1 MKKKKNKINGL
12 IIGILC
18 MLFGIWI
25 YWSNVQYGLSTHEKI
40 GNLKNQPILKM
51 TSGDTVTAHRTS
63 YFNGSTG
70 IRRIQYGN
78 RIIYCGD
85 KSKTL
90 KTTQTITSNGTNLMS
105 KYNTSR
111 VKKVLEIVHL
121 NSSNSDIKNLE
132 YYNIK
137 RILMMYGLNSQV
149 ADNYITT
156 MYNTSDLL
164 YATMQNLIWFGINNE
179 TESTSRDV
187 MGSNYVSNVL
197 DSLTSATLSYPN
209 GDNDITG
216 DTVDVSTNN
225 VSMDNN
231 GKIGPF
237 KVNSNW
243 KIYGIK
249 FDVKVNNANVNYY
262 IVDKDGYTVY
272 DENLHNNYY
281 YSTYNGDVYIQLVDT
296 QFLDNGNYT
305 VSVSGNG
312 IYHQTAATY
321 YTTNSQPVIDFNR
334 TLKDFKFSKTIKSEI
349 TGNYHLN
356 IVKKDSNDG
365 NDSSTNDET
374 KYGQALGNAWFSI
387 QQINLNGKTVNQH
400 AYTDNSN
407 GQKDDNGNIVAV
419 TESKKKSLLK
429 FEKYTSGVIPIE
441 NTNDDYYTI
450 KESKAPDGYE
460 LDKNWVIGMTVI
472 KGEYTENNV
481 KKYGI
486 KAIKLIGGGNW
497 AANNTRVE
505 RKFGDDSTWI
515 KIDENG
521 SVIEKNTRQ
530 ELVEEK
536 NYKLAIE
543 FKENTIN
550 ITWKNPKILNGSY
563 NMKIIKK
570 DEDNSNWDKKVVNST
585 NSIADAA
592 FTVKQVLPNSSWD
605 DYYRKN
611 SEKGALEMTNVFTP
625 VTSDLKNKYNES
637 IDVTP
642 VNSTNNWKDI
652 YTMPIKIT
660 KDNYSNV
667 DLYSIHED
675 TPPSGYSGNDN
686 MMYLA
691 VSKKISADGSKYI
704 IDKVTLLT
712 HDGSE
717 LEKSIDDFFIVESE
731 GGINYIIHK
740 NWKFAIAYNETT
752 IYITYANKKISGSY
766 NMKIIKKDE
775 TSSDW
780 QEKETTTNGSLSGAK
795 FSVRQLLLGKTWD
808 EIYNENQNS
817 GSNKIDMEKLW
828 KNNSSKETTQA
839 LPTSQTDWTDIY
851 KNPVQIT
858 KDNCSYVD
866 LYRIEETVAP
876 KGYSGNDNIM
886 YLAVTKKK
894 NSDGT
899 KYVIDTVDLLS
910 SYGDKLNKTIGD
922 TLIVDSNNGK
932 KYIIHKNWKFAIA
945 YDETAI
951 YITYT
956 NPPINGKY
964 NIKIV
969 KKDEN
974 SDWKDTVV
982 SVKDGI
988 ANAKFKAEQILSLD
1002 SNAVN
1007 QNKDTSKL
1015 FKDNEGKQNYNTKTI
1030 TTKAND
1036 WESVYDNVDIN
1047 KDNVDL
1053 IDMYAITE
1061 TDAPTG
1067 YNKNNNPM
1075 YLKVTKK
1082 LSKDYS
1088 GNDIYVIKDVKLI
1101 SATGQEVKESD
1112 NGIISTSKDSNKY
1125 WIDTNFKYKV
1135 VYNDTYIW
1143 VVYTDPPVDGS
1154 YKMKMVKKDISQ
1166 NTDEESSLSKAQ
1178 FTIKQYLNRENNEN
1192 KIYDSEDNYGYTSGN
1207 SSKKIVELEK
1217 SKKQDIYYGD
1227 SSTIAISDTGKIDAY
1242 LIEETNPPEGYEK
1255 SDLKVLIQVHKKEVE
1270 IQGKKQYVIENIDV
1284 ITRKGD
1290 SQNYISKMEGITKLM
1305 IRKDGNATN
1314 SAEDAII
1321 TISASEN
1328 LIDVAW
1334 KDYPTGEYKIKA
1346 KKVSSNGNLT
1356 GATFSLTEQNKQ
1368 ENLFDDGGA
1377 VNKYGNTSTYTR
1389 GISTDSLNK
1398 VDKYTLTETKAPDGY
1413 LKLKKSLTIE
1423 ISKKKTVPNN
1433 KTEYV
1438 IDKITLTSLDS
1449 NDKTGT
1455 IDVEKNKLLTLKG
1468 VLLEDNVTT
1477 VDITL
1482 EVTSTGSI
1490 TIKVENKSVSGD
1502 YNYFIHKNV
1511 DGGSPNG
1518 IEFKVTGTY
1527 NGTLTAKDNGD
1538 TETRSIAITK
1548 DNINTN
1554 DELTIEENT
1563 NDSDILGLKNKI
1575 KLTIKKDIDPNS
1587 NKYRIS
1593 HILVEELDTQNKAE
1607 KDISKTESTVITLDN
1622 VVIANSTY
1630 SEKSSI
1636 EIRVDLD
1643 NDGKQT
1649 IKITVNNK
1657 KVQPK
1662 NYTFRIKKVDLN
1674 NKPITGRKFN
1684 VYKINNDNTRTQ
1696 IADHIETVAEG
1707 NDAIAKINK
1716 EFLLDSSIADRYAIQ
1731 EVYDDNNND
1740 WIKIENYEWILSIN
1754 KTGSN
1759 LSTYKLATPTLKVS
1773 KIEGKEDDAT
1783 QLKIANT
1790 ATVIATD
1797 NTVTITIDNQKDEE
1811 FNFKVKKVKLDGSEL
1826 NGSKFTI
1833 VREATTYH
1841 KEEKITNVEP
1851 NTSQITTDKINQNEI
1866 FTFKI
1871 YEDESVS
1878 GYENLFIHDEN
1889 TQGYL
1894 EVKIRV
1900 GSNGS
1905 VSKYGSLR
1913 WVNAVPEKDEILAKY
1928 FAETGKSDVVE
1939 INNKDVIINLPNISS
1954 TTSIG
1959 LSLNKHSYGN
1969 KSDKLAGATFTVR
1982 KAESTGNVTEVSTL
1996 IKLLNNHGKDLNGF
2010 TSSDSEDSAIDNL
2023 DDAVVDTTYIYE
2035 ITETGEL
2042 KFHNKK
2048 IEKAIV
2054 RIYVKE
2060 DKTTEASIA
2069 AVKLRDSSGYSAY
2082 SENIDY
2088 ADRVSLDSLS
2098 GNNYKINWANDK
2110 AYVIQLLKKRLET
2123 DDIPDNWETLR
2134 GISAKFTI
2142 KQVSPTEVTLKDNE
2156 ELDDYAIV
2164 NSDAKLT
2171 EYKYT
2176 IEETEASDGFQNL
2189 FKDKIITLTVNLNSD
2204 GTINEGNTKIK
2215 ISNCSSSAH
2224 EKWLMKYIKLEVEDN
2239 NLKIYILNPKDKL
2252 GLKLLKTSGNS
2263 GDGIEGVTFSVS
2275 GTGNDSQYIG
2285 MGTYTT
2291 DKSGT
2296 FTIDNINILGHK
2308 NNFYFVE
2315 DSAPEGVTKLENSRI
2330 VLTVNAEGITAPS
2343 QITKDNLSIAIEM
2356 TGAGG
2361 TNKLEGLDVDFI
2373 CGNIVVTVPNPT
2385 REMSFN
2391 VVKNDNNGN
2400 RIRGCIT
2407 DNDGNVISG
2416 VKLRIDKQ
2424 EANSNSSMLYFGLI
2438 PEGAW
2443 NEGYTSIKANT
2454 EYIYTVR
2461 ELATKRGYIN
2471 VLSGYNIKLHLKTDA
2486 NAKIKEINPTHLD
2499 QSDGNSYYEIVKL
2512 GTSKYSLDEVLS
2524 MISFKLE
2531 DITEKVQSVSI
2542 AIVNPV
2548 GYRIQL
2554 NKTDLNGNPVKAV
2567 LEAKNISDESVRA
2580 VYARNESTAGS
2591 AMIYL
2596 KNGEEHNWQIKEL
2609 SVSSPYVN
2617 ILKDKVINVT
2627 TKWEDKALTVTKWDI
2642 DGDSNSEYKKY
2653 VDVVT
2658 EKIDEVWTINVTIKD
2673 PIKVKVR
2680 LRKVGANNEDLSGAT
2695 LTLKSSQTSKTTE
2708 IKDGNSVSDYLEEEI
2723 SLLSGNKS
2731 NDFGFEVTESNTTS
2745 GHINVLKNKILYLR
2759 FVINEKAQI
2768 SLGAS
2773 FVINQENGTQG
2784 KLSSE
2789 YYWYDVSKDSD
2800 GSMLIDI
2807 TIKNPMKYK
2816 FKVNKVDADGNPLE
2830 GAQIKINSSL
2840 SGNHYIDGKSS
2851 IEFIEE
2857 EGVSEGQLVSYYITE
2872 INTVGEGTSAETPY
2886 VNRLGNN
2893 RIFVL
2898 VKVDS
2903 DGNVEIQNAVGQITN
2918 PDNSVSNV
2926 PLSLFGVK
2934 QLTTTTDEEGIKTVG
2949 IQLENPTSMKFEL
2962 TKKQAGTNG
2971 KAIEGVE
2978 FRVEDSQGN
2987 REGTTN
2993 EKGIYSFKESNLKS
3007 GDYTFKIKETKTAN
3021 DKYVNILENSYIQV
3035 TVHLSADGN
3044 LTFKDE
3050 NKKFTMYNSD
3060 GTAVTDKEK
3069 LDLFTKYID
3078 VKIDKTSKLNVLKV
3092 EIKNPVKL
3100 ALEIEKDQTD
3110 GSGIDGAEFTIYDG
3124 ISNKEF
3130 TDVTKDNGFIRVE
3143 NDIVDPGIYKYEV
3156 REIKSA
3162 SKKYT
3167 NIMEKCKIV
3176 LWVKVNPNGDI
3187 ELVDKNGKSFKA
3199 GVKEYYI
3206 YDLQDNDISDTTQGK
3221 LIMEDIRVG
3230 SNSDQQE
3237 IYISVENPTNI
3248 KLDLIKKDTEQGDIT
3263 GSAFVVFRG
3272 DECVFGPETVS
3283 NDDIEL
3289 NELNLSE
3296 GDYDYYIIE
3305 AFSGN
3310 YYKYVNNIGGKF
3322 IKVSVRVK
3330 ANGTV
3335 QIIDG
3340 ESNIKPGYF
3349 EIYEGSV
3356 DDVSSAKL
3364 IDRSDD
3370 IYSYVKDVNVE
3381 KDADD
3386 VNIVKVT
3393 IENPTVYNFD
3403 ITKHDAA
3410 KNSIKGSKFTA
3421 YREDEDGNI
3430 TMVLNNEEPH
3440 SITESPMRAG
3450 KYIYYIAETKSP
3462 GTQYENILSGEYI
3475 KVYVKLDGDGKLHL
3489 TNSKFQ
3495 DTEGYFETY
3504 KGNINT
3510 RDGQKVE
3517 NSGFVKVDV
3526 PDPMGNIRY
3535 TLRITVEN
3543 PVQYNV
3549 DIIKKDSDGN
3559 SLDNANFTAKRQ
3571 KVTENKI
3578 EKVFNGTVGN
3588 GTEINE
3594 RSMTAG
3600 NYIYYF
3606 TENSTPGVQYNNVL
3620 EGMYIKIYFKL
3631 NGDGTITITDSNF
3644 EKRDSYFELR
3654 EGSIDDPKD
3663 SDTIYGTGGG
3673 KYYGL
3678 FSVNVVK
3685 SNSIYTIQ
3693 VTVVNPVDYK
3703 VLLNKKVYGT
3713 GDNDYLSGANFTI
3726 ISTRYGTEYTDN
3738 TDDNG
3743 NIGFTEEA
3751 VRAGI
3756 YKYIIRENSTPG
3768 DEFVNI
3774 LEGKEIHVYVKVNGD
3789 GTINIVTKDGQV
3801 NSNAYYVYDIQSQEE
3816 ISLTDEI
3823 QKCVS
3828 VGTSKNNGISQ
3839 LDIKV
3844 KNPQKYKF
3852 SLVKKDKD
3860 TNEAMNGVKFKLK
3873 VVDTSSSTRATLK
3886 DANTFKEINTDA
3898 LETKNVDGVDGV
3910 ISLDN
3915 LLIEKAGTYN
3925 FILHEESTDGIFDW
3939 LYKSH
3944 RVDIVIKVTFAI
3956 EDGKYIIKSAETT
3969 VGKTY
3974 VSGLSFE
3981 TGIETGIT
3989 NERIKGKYSLVLN
4002 KVDSYTGKN
4011 LDGAVFDITVEK
4023 DGKEHKLYK
4032 STNDVNSMEQILPAN
4047 NVVVKDGELEI
4058 KDIRIEESRRDRQEV
4073 YTIILTEKTAP
4084 KGYMLLDKPI
4094 KLKITTN
4101 TTGENDDEKY
4111 IVESV
4116 ELIEDGNRGLV
4127 TMNYDENKIEITAK
4141 NEYFDLSLRKSI
4153 TSVEY
4158 PDKEDSKITEDETK
4172 NRVPNVVTDDLLA
4185 DRSTTAIYNHDKN
4198 PVRVYKGQDV
4208 IYTLRVYNE
4217 GEIDGYAQEV
4227 TDHLP
4232 EWLEFVDDEFNRN
4245 NGWYLDENDLT
4256 NRTVRTTNLSKEYG
4270 ISNGVDNLIKARDKV
4285 TGVLDY
4291 KEIQIKCRVSD
4302 DAKVKTVLTNIAE
4315 ISLSKA
4321 ENRTSETVDRDSVTN
4336 NVKVP
4341 DTAEGMSKYKD
4352 DELSKSYV
4360 PGQEDDDDFEKVIV
4374 EEFDLALRKYITA
4387 VNGEEMLREN
4397 QNTEDKND
4405 NETADSDDENSNI
4418 DDVKYAREPIVN
4430 VSALKDGSSTT
4441 ATYVHTKEPVE
4452 VSVDDIVRYTISVY
4466 NEGTVSGYAS
4476 LIKDDIPEGLEF
4488 VKDSEVNKEFRWKLV
4503 DENDEETDDVTKAKY
4518 IVSDYLSKEN
4528 GDDNLLNAF
4537 NGTKLDTKY
4546 VQVEFRVICK
4556 QDYPKIIENQAQI
4569 SDDTDE
4575 SGKPVTDRDST
4586 PNEWKGEDDE
4596 DVEYIKVTYMD
4607 LALRKFIT
4615 GVNKEEVTS
4624 RIPQVD
4630 ATALINETG
4639 TTATYTHP
4647 KDPVLVHTNDIVT
4660 YTIRV
4665 YNEGSKDGYATGIKD
4680 DIPEGLEYLPDNEIN
4695 QEYEWKLVDENDN
4708 EVTDV
4713 SKAKYVV
4720 TNYLSKENETKD
4732 RQNLMKAFDKETM
4745 TTPEYKDVK
4754 IAFKVTEPTTSDRIL
4769 INYAQ
4774 ISEQTDKKGIHREDR
4789 DSTPN
4794 VWKGEDDEDI
4804 EKVRVLYFDLALRK
4818 WVTEAIV
4825 TENGQTKE
4833 IETGHHA
4840 EDDPEEVVK
4849 VDLRKSKLD
4858 SVVVKFKYHIRIT
4871 NEGEIEGY
4879 AKEIKDR
4886 IPEGLEFE
4894 LSDNPNWTMLDDG
4907 TIVTDELKDT
4917 LLQPGESAEVTIVL
4931 KWINSETNMGVKIN
4945 VAEICKDYNDYGTPD
4960 IDSTPDNNVPG
4971 EDDID
4976 DAPVMLT
4983 VKTGSEDL
4991 KYIALIT
4998 IVLALL
5004 SGCVIALRKNIKRQY
5019 DVGDIL
5025 RK

>member
-1 MKKKKNKINGL
+1 MKGKAVVQKKKFFIFGIVAILILGIMTSYIYINYNNSSNLRSKYNKATLNSSYDPSGMNISADDIVKKAVELGNNTSTSKRYPAGCIGFVNEVIKGVQPNSSLQNGCSGWGNNSKINGISATRAMYASARNIMNGSSWYNSL
-12 IIGILC
+12 GMDANSLQIGDIIIGDGHA
-18 MLFGIWI
+18 MI
-25 YWSNVQYGLSTHEKI
+25 YLGQASSYGELNTKLQEQYGVQFSGLNDWTANRGSYYRDYLNKPGHETAGCTYWTI
-40 GNLKNQPILKM
+40 DVNGNGGYARVESYNWTD
-51 TSGDTVTAHRTS
+51 TSGSAGSWNLNNMKVYRFKNPEGS
-63 YFNGSTG
+63 YHVNLGKKSSENLSDGAFIGGITFNV
-70 IRRIQYGN
+70 
-78 RIIYCGD
+78 
-85 KSKTL
+85 K
-90 KTTQTITSNGTNLMS
+90 QTIEGESTKELSPVTNAG
-105 KYNTSR
+105 R
-111 VKKVLEIVHL
+111 VKNITDEVTI
-121 NSSNSDIKNLE
+121 SSING
-132 YYNIK
+132 Y
-137 RILMMYGLNSQV
+137 
-149 ADNYITT
+149 DNYIFAESDSPGYIKREGAYGVNVYKKLSGNKYTIDYIKYYSGSNETYKSQNIKLGETYYILENRDAKKSSEATT
-156 MYNTSDLL
+156 EEKKNSIAEISLSENGGAFSY
-164 YATMQNLIWFGINNE
+164 IGINK
-179 TESTSRDV
+179 
-187 MGSNYVSNVL
+187 
-197 DSLTSATLSYPN
+197 P
-209 GDNDITG
+209 
-216 DTVDVSTNN
+216 
-225 VSMDNN
+225 
-231 GKIGPF
+231 
-237 KVNSNW
+237 
-243 KIYGIK
+243 
-249 FDVKVNNANVNYY
+249 
-262 IVDKDGYTVY
+262 
-272 DENLHNNYY
+272 
-281 YSTYNGDVYIQLVDT
+281 
-296 QFLDNGNYT
+296 
-305 VSVSGNG
+305 
-312 IYHQTAATY
+312 
-321 YTTNSQPVIDFNR
+321 
-334 TLKDFKFSKTIKSEI
+334 I

-356 IVKKDSNDG
+356 IVKKPSDDG
-365 NDSSTNDET
+365 NDFSTDDSV
-374 KYGQALGNAWFSI
+374 KYSEGLGNAWFSI
-387 QQINLNGKTVNQH
+387 KQESVNGKASNQY
-400 AYTDNSN
+400 AYTNSTN
-407 GQKDDNGNIVAV
+407 GQKDSNGNLVAV
-419 TESKKKSLLK
+419 TKDKEKSLLK
-429 FEKYTSGVIPIE
+429 FENYASGVVPIE
-441 NTNDDYYTI
+441 NMNDDYYTI
-450 KESKAPDGYE
+450 REVKSPDGYI
-460 LDKNWVIGMTVI
+460 LDKDWVIGLTVI
-472 KGEYTENNV
+472 KGEYTDNNV

-486 KAIKLIGGGNW
+486 KAIKLTGGGNW
-497 AANNTRVE
+497 AANGTTIQRDSSE
-505 RKFGDDSTWI
+505 KSTWV
-515 KIDENG
+515 KIADDGTVINKNG
-521 SVIEKNTRQ
+521 DFLIV
-530 ELVEEK
+530 EK

-543 FKENTIN
+543 FNENSIT
-550 ITWKNPKILNGSY
+550 ITWKNP
-563 NMKIIKK
+563 
-570 DEDNSNWDKKVVNST
+570 
-585 NSIADAA
+585 
-592 FTVKQVLPNSSWD
+592 P
-605 DYYRKN
+605 
-611 SEKGALEMTNVFTP
+611 
-625 VTSDLKNKYNES
+625 
-637 IDVTP
+637 
-642 VNSTNNWKDI
+642 
-652 YTMPIKIT
+652 
-660 KDNYSNV
+660 
-667 DLYSIHED
+667 
-675 TPPSGYSGNDN
+675 
-686 MMYLA
+686 
-691 VSKKISADGSKYI
+691 
-704 IDKVTLLT
+704 
-712 HDGSE
+712 
-717 LEKSIDDFFIVESE
+717 
-731 GGINYIIHK
+731 
-740 NWKFAIAYNETT
+740 
-752 IYITYANKKISGSY
+752 ISGSY

-808 EIYNENQNS
+808 EIYNENKNS

-828 KNNSSKETTQA
+828 ENNSSKETTQA

-876 KGYSGNDNIM
+876 KGYSGNNNIM

-910 SYGDKLNKTIGD
+910 IYGDKLNKTIGD

-1015 FKDNEGKQNYNTKTI
+1015 FKDNEGKQNYNAKTI
-1030 TTKAND
+1030 TTKVND

-1088 GNDIYVIKDVKLI
+1088 GNDTYVIKDVKLI

-1135 VYNDTYIW
+1135 VYNDTFIY

-1154 YKMKMVKKDISQ
+1154 YKMKMVKRDISQ
-1166 NTDEESSLSKAQ
+1166 TTDGESSLSKAQ

-1217 SKKQDIYYGD
+1217 SQKQDIYYGD

-1255 SDLKVLIQVHKKEVE
+1255 SDLKVLIQVHKKEAE

-1413 LKLKKSLTIE
+1413 LKLKNPLTIE
-1423 ISKKKTVPNN
+1423 ISKKKTVSNN

-1575 KLTIKKDIDPNS
+1575 KLTIKKDIDSNS

-1593 HILVEELDTQNKAE
+1593 HILVEELNTQNKAE

-1783 QLKIANT
+1783 QLKIANA
-1790 ATVIATD
+1790 ATVSATD

-1878 GYENLFIHDEN
+1878 GYENLFIHDGN

-1954 TTSIG
+1954 TTSTG

-1996 IKLLNNHGKDLNGF
+1996 IKLLNNYGKDLNGF

-2424 EANSNSSMLYFGLI
+2424 EANSNSSMLYSGLI

-2723 SLLSGNKS
+2723 SLLSGNKP

-2759 FVINEKAQI
+2759 FVINKESQI

-2773 FVINQENGTQG
+2773 FVINQENKEQG

-2830 GAQIKINSSL
+2830 GAQIKIKSGL
-2840 SGNHYIDGKSS
+2840 SGDHYIDGKSS

-2857 EGVSEGQLVSYYITE
+2857 EGVSEGQLVSYYVTE

-2903 DGNVEIQNAVGQITN
+2903 DGNVEIQNAVGQVTN

-3167 NIMEKCKIV
+3167 NIMENCKIV

-3199 GVKEYYI
+3199 GVKKYYI

-3296 GDYDYYIIE
+3296 GDYDYYITE

-3310 YYKYVNNIGGKF
+3310 YYKYENNIGGKF

-3356 DDVSSAKL
+3356 EDVSSAKL

-3504 KGNINT
+3504 KGNIDT

-3526 PDPMGNIRY
+3526 PDPMNNIRY

-3559 SLDNANFTAKRQ
+3559 SLDNANFTAKRK

-3578 EKVFNGTVGN
+3578 EKVFNGTVSN

-3594 RSMTAG
+3594 RPMTAG

-3606 TENSTPGVQYNNVL
+3606 TENSTPGAQYNNVL

-3631 NGDGTITITDSNF
+3631 DGDGTITITDSNF

-3663 SDTIYGTGGG
+3663 SDEICGTGGG

-3873 VVDTSSSTRATLK
+3873 VVDTSSSTRVTLK

-3944 RVDIVIKVTFAI
+3944 RSDIVIKVTFAI

-3989 NERIKGKYSLVLN
+3989 NERIKGKYSLILN

-4047 NVVVKDGELEI
+4047 NVVVKDGKLEI
-4058 KDIRIEESRRDRQEV
+4058 KDIRIEEVKRDRQEV

-4101 TTGENDDEKY
+4101 TTGEDDDEKY

-4116 ELIEDGNRGLV
+4116 ELIEDGNHGLV

-4158 PDKEDSKITEDETK
+4158 SDKEDSKITEDETK

-4630 ATALINETG
+4630 ATALISETG

-4754 IAFKVTEPTTSDRIL
+4754 IAFKVTEPTTSDRVL

-4818 WVTEAIV
+4818 WVTEAYV
-4825 TENGQTKE
+4825 TENGQTRV

-4871 NEGEIEGY
+4871 NEGEIAGY

-5019 DVGDIL
+5019 DIGDIL

>member
-1 MKKKKNKINGL
+1 MKGKAVVQKKKFFIFGIVAILILGIMTSYIYINYNNSSNLRSKYNKATLNSSYDPSGMNISADDIVKKAVELGNNTSTSKRYPAGCIGFVNEVIKGVQPNSSLQNGCSGWGNNSKINGISATRAMYASARNIMNGSSWYNSL
-12 IIGILC
+12 GMDANSLQIGDIIIGDGHA
-18 MLFGIWI
+18 MI
-25 YWSNVQYGLSTHEKI
+25 YLGQASSYGELNKNLQAQYGVQFSGLNDWTANSGSYYRDYLNKPGHTTVGCTYWTI
-40 GNLKNQPILKM
+40 DVNGNRGYARVENYSWTD
-51 TSGDTVTAHRTS
+51 TSGSAGSWNLNNMKVYRFKNPEGS
-63 YFNGSTG
+63 YHVNLGKKSSENLSDGAFIGGITFNV
-70 IRRIQYGN
+70 
-78 RIIYCGD
+78 
-85 KSKTL
+85 K
-90 KTTQTITSNGTNLMS
+90 QTIEGESTKELSPVTNAG
-105 KYNTSR
+105 R
-111 VKKVLEIVHL
+111 VKNITDEVTI
-121 NSSNSDIKNLE
+121 SSING
-132 YYNIK
+132 Y
-137 RILMMYGLNSQV
+137 
-149 ADNYITT
+149 DNYIFAESDSPGYIKREGAYGVNVYKKLSGNKYTIDYIKYYSGSNETYKSQNIKLGETYYILENRDAKKSSEATT
-156 MYNTSDLL
+156 EEKKNSIAEISLSENGGAFSY
-164 YATMQNLIWFGINNE
+164 IGINK
-179 TESTSRDV
+179 
-187 MGSNYVSNVL
+187 
-197 DSLTSATLSYPN
+197 P
-209 GDNDITG
+209 
-216 DTVDVSTNN
+216 
-225 VSMDNN
+225 
-231 GKIGPF
+231 
-237 KVNSNW
+237 
-243 KIYGIK
+243 
-249 FDVKVNNANVNYY
+249 
-262 IVDKDGYTVY
+262 
-272 DENLHNNYY
+272 
-281 YSTYNGDVYIQLVDT
+281 
-296 QFLDNGNYT
+296 
-305 VSVSGNG
+305 
-312 IYHQTAATY
+312 
-321 YTTNSQPVIDFNR
+321 
-334 TLKDFKFSKTIKSEI
+334 I

-356 IVKKDSNDG
+356 IVKKPSDDG
-365 NDSSTNDET
+365 NDFSTDDSV
-374 KYGQALGNAWFSI
+374 KYSEGLGNAWFSI
-387 QQINLNGKTVNQH
+387 KQESVNGKASNQY
-400 AYTDNSN
+400 AYTNSTN
-407 GQKDDNGNIVAV
+407 GQKDSNGNLVAV
-419 TESKKKSLLK
+419 TKDKEKSLLK
-429 FEKYTSGVIPIE
+429 FENYASGVVPIE
-441 NTNDDYYTI
+441 NMNDDYYTI
-450 KESKAPDGYE
+450 REVKSPDGYI
-460 LDKNWVIGMTVI
+460 LDKDWVIGLTVI
-472 KGEYTENNV
+472 KGEYTDNNV

-486 KAIKLIGGGNW
+486 KAIKLTGGGNW
-497 AANNTRVE
+497 AANGTTIQRDSSE
-505 RKFGDDSTWI
+505 KSTWV
-515 KIDENG
+515 KIADDGTVINKNG
-521 SVIEKNTRQ
+521 DFLIV
-530 ELVEEK
+530 EK

-543 FKENTIN
+543 FNENSIT
-550 ITWKNPKILNGSY
+550 ITWKNP
-563 NMKIIKK
+563 
-570 DEDNSNWDKKVVNST
+570 
-585 NSIADAA
+585 
-592 FTVKQVLPNSSWD
+592 P
-605 DYYRKN
+605 
-611 SEKGALEMTNVFTP
+611 
-625 VTSDLKNKYNES
+625 
-637 IDVTP
+637 
-642 VNSTNNWKDI
+642 
-652 YTMPIKIT
+652 
-660 KDNYSNV
+660 
-667 DLYSIHED
+667 
-675 TPPSGYSGNDN
+675 
-686 MMYLA
+686 
-691 VSKKISADGSKYI
+691 
-704 IDKVTLLT
+704 
-712 HDGSE
+712 
-717 LEKSIDDFFIVESE
+717 
-731 GGINYIIHK
+731 
-740 NWKFAIAYNETT
+740 
-752 IYITYANKKISGSY
+752 ISGSY

-808 EIYNENQNS
+808 EIYNENKNS

-828 KNNSSKETTQA
+828 ENNSSKETTQA

-876 KGYSGNDNIM
+876 KGYSGNNNIM

-910 SYGDKLNKTIGD
+910 IYGDKLNKTIGD

-1015 FKDNEGKQNYNTKTI
+1015 FKDNEGKQNYNAKTI
-1030 TTKAND
+1030 TTKVND

-1088 GNDIYVIKDVKLI
+1088 GNDTYVIKDVKLI

-1135 VYNDTYIW
+1135 VYNDTFIY

-1154 YKMKMVKKDISQ
+1154 YKMKMVKRDISQ
-1166 NTDEESSLSKAQ
+1166 TTDEESSLSKAQ

-1255 SDLKVLIQVHKKEVE
+1255 SDLKVLIQVHKKEAE

-1290 SQNYISKMEGITKLM
+1290 SKNYISKMEGITKLM

-1389 GISTDSLNK
+1389 GISRDSLNK

-1413 LKLKKSLTIE
+1413 LKLKNPLTIE
-1423 ISKKKTVPNN
+1423 ISKKKTVSNN

-1468 VLLEDNVTT
+1468 VLLDDNVTT

-1575 KLTIKKDIDPNS
+1575 KLTIKKDIDSNS

-1593 HILVEELDTQNKAE
+1593 HILVEELNTQNKAE

-1790 ATVIATD
+1790 ATVSATD
-1797 NTVTITIDNQKDEE
+1797 NTVTIIIDNQKDEE

-1913 WVNAVPEKDEILAKY
+1913 WVNAVPEKDKILAKY

-1954 TTSIG
+1954 TTSTG

-1982 KAESTGNVTEVSTL
+1982 KAASTGNVTEVSTL
-1996 IKLLNNHGKDLNGF
+1996 IKLLNNYGKDLNGF

-2035 ITETGEL
+2035 ITETGDL
-2042 KFHNKK
+2042 KFHDKK

-2069 AVKLRDSSGYSAY
+2069 AVKLKNSSGYSAY
-2082 SENIDY
+2082 SENADY

-2110 AYVIQLLKKRLET
+2110 AYVIQLLKKQLET
-2123 DDIPDNWETLR
+2123 DDIPDNWETLT
-2134 GISAKFTI
+2134 GISANFTI
-2142 KQVSPTEVTLKDNE
+2142 KQVSPTEVTLKNNE
-2156 ELDDYAIV
+2156 KLGDYTIV
-2164 NSDAKLT
+2164 NSEAKLT

-2215 ISNCSSSAH
+2215 ISNCSSSGH

-2275 GTGNDSQYIG
+2275 GTGSNGQYVG

-2296 FTIDNINILGHK
+2296 FTIDNIDILDRK
-2308 NNFYFVE
+2308 SYFNFVE
-2315 DSAPEGVTKLENSRI
+2315 ESVPEGVTKLENSTI
-2330 VLTVNAEGITAPS
+2330 MLTVNAEGITSPS
-2343 QITKDNLSIAIEM
+2343 QITKDNLSIAIQM

-2373 CGNIVVTVPNPT
+2373 GGNIVVTVPNPT
-2385 REMSFN
+2385 REMFFN

-2407 DNDGNVISG
+2407 DDDGNVISG

-2424 EANSNSSMLYFGLI
+2424 EANSNSSTLYSGLI
-2438 PEGAW
+2438 SEGVW
-2443 NEGYTSIKANT
+2443 NEDYTSIKANT

-2471 VLSGYNIKLHLKTDA
+2471 VLSGYIIKLHLKTDA

-2580 VYARNESTAGS
+2580 VYTRNESTAGS

-2627 TKWEDKALTVTKWDI
+2627 TKWEDEALTVTKWDI

-2695 LTLKSSQTSKTTE
+2695 LTLKSSQTSQTTE

-2723 SLLSGNKS
+2723 SLLSGNKP

-2759 FVINEKAQI
+2759 FVINEKSQI

-2840 SGNHYIDGKSS
+2840 SGDHYIDGKSS

-2857 EGVSEGQLVSYYITE
+2857 EGVSEGQLVPYYITE

-2898 VKVDS
+2898 VRVDS
-2903 DGNVEIQNAVGQITN
+2903 DGNVEIENAVGQITN

-2926 PLSLFGVK
+2926 PLSLFGVI

-3060 GTAVTDKEK
+3060 GTTVTDKEK

-3100 ALEIEKDQTD
+3100 ALEIEKNQTD

-3124 ISNKEF
+3124 ISNKKF

-3199 GVKEYYI
+3199 GVEKYYI

-3221 LIMEDIRVG
+3221 LIMEDIEIS
-3230 SNSDQQE
+3230 SNSNQQE

-3263 GSAFVVFRG
+3263 GSVFVVFRG
-3272 DECVFGPETVS
+3272 DECVFGPGTVS

-3296 GDYDYYIIE
+3296 GDYDYYITE

-3310 YYKYVNNIGGKF
+3310 YYKYVNNIGDKF

-3403 ITKHDAA
+3403 ITKYDAA
-3410 KNSIKGSKFTA
+3410 KNSINGSKFTA

-3440 SITESPMRAG
+3440 SITESPMKAG

-3504 KGNINT
+3504 KGDINT

-3578 EKVFNGTVGN
+3578 EKVFNGTVSN
-3588 GTEINE
+3588 GIEINE
-3594 RSMTAG
+3594 KSMTAG

-3606 TENSTPGVQYNNVL
+3606 TENSTPGAQYNNVL

-3631 NGDGTITITDSNF
+3631 DGDGTITITDSNF

-3663 SDTIYGTGGG
+3663 SDEICGTGGG

-3751 VRAGI
+3751 VKAGI

-3789 GTINIVTKDGQV
+3789 GTINIITKDGQV

-3944 RVDIVIKVTFAI
+3944 RSDIVIKVTFAI

-3989 NERIKGKYSLVLN
+3989 NERIKGKYSLILN

-4047 NVVVKDGELEI
+4047 NVVVKDGKLEI
-4058 KDIRIEESRRDRQEV
+4058 KDIRIEEVKRNRQEV

-4116 ELIEDGNRGLV
+4116 ELIEDGNHGLV

-4232 EWLEFVDDEFNRN
+4232 EGLEFVDDEFNRN
-4245 NGWYLDENDLT
+4245 NGWYLDEKDLT
-4256 NRTVRTTNLSKEYG
+4256 NRTVKTTNLSKEYG
-4270 ISNGVDNLIKARDKV
+4270 VNNGIDNLIKAKDKV

-4291 KEIQIKCRVSD
+4291 KEIQIKCRVSNE
-4302 DAKVKTVLTNIAE
+4302 AKAKTILTNIAE

-4321 ENRTSETVDRDSVTN
+4321 ENRTSETVDRDSVAN

-4441 ATYVHTKEPVE
+4441 ATYTHPKDPVE

-4575 SGKPVTDRDST
+4575 TGKPVTDRDST

-4596 DVEYIKVTYMD
+4596 DVEYVKVTYMD

-4818 WVTEAIV
+4818 WVTEAYV
-4825 TENGQTKE
+4825 TENGQTRV

-4871 NEGEIEGY
+4871 NEGEIAGY

>member
-1 MKKKKNKINGL
+1 MKGKAVVQKKKFFIFGIVAILILGIMTSYIYINYNNSSNLRSKYNKATLNSSYDPSGMNISADDIVKKAVELGNNTSTSKRYPAGCIGFVNEVIKGVQPNSSLQNGCSGWGNNSKINGISATRAMYASARNIMNGSSWYNSL
-12 IIGILC
+12 GMDANSLQIGDIIIGDGHA
-18 MLFGIWI
+18 MI
-25 YWSNVQYGLSTHEKI
+25 YLGQASSYGELNKNLQAQYGVQFSGLNDWTANSGSYYRDYLNKPGHTTVGCTYWTI
-40 GNLKNQPILKM
+40 DVNGNRGYARVENYSWTD
-51 TSGDTVTAHRTS
+51 TSGSAGSWNLNNMKVYRFKNPEGS
-63 YFNGSTG
+63 YHVNLGKKSSENLSDGAFIGGITFNV
-70 IRRIQYGN
+70 
-78 RIIYCGD
+78 
-85 KSKTL
+85 K
-90 KTTQTITSNGTNLMS
+90 QTIEGESTKELSPVTNAG
-105 KYNTSR
+105 R
-111 VKKVLEIVHL
+111 VKNITDEVTI
-121 NSSNSDIKNLE
+121 SSING
-132 YYNIK
+132 Y
-137 RILMMYGLNSQV
+137 
-149 ADNYITT
+149 DNYIFAESDSPGYIKREGAYGVNVYKKLSGNKYTIDYIKYYSGSNETYKSQNIKLGETYYILENRDAKKSSEATT
-156 MYNTSDLL
+156 EEKKNSIAEISLSENGGAFSY
-164 YATMQNLIWFGINNE
+164 IGINK
-179 TESTSRDV
+179 
-187 MGSNYVSNVL
+187 
-197 DSLTSATLSYPN
+197 P
-209 GDNDITG
+209 
-216 DTVDVSTNN
+216 
-225 VSMDNN
+225 
-231 GKIGPF
+231 
-237 KVNSNW
+237 
-243 KIYGIK
+243 
-249 FDVKVNNANVNYY
+249 
-262 IVDKDGYTVY
+262 
-272 DENLHNNYY
+272 
-281 YSTYNGDVYIQLVDT
+281 
-296 QFLDNGNYT
+296 
-305 VSVSGNG
+305 
-312 IYHQTAATY
+312 
-321 YTTNSQPVIDFNR
+321 
-334 TLKDFKFSKTIKSEI
+334 I

-356 IVKKDSNDG
+356 IVKKPSDDG
-365 NDSSTNDET
+365 NDFSTDDSV
-374 KYGQALGNAWFSI
+374 KYSEGLGNAWFSI
-387 QQINLNGKTVNQH
+387 KQESVNGKASNQY
-400 AYTDNSN
+400 AYTNSTN
-407 GQKDDNGNIVAV
+407 GQKDSNGNLVAV
-419 TESKKKSLLK
+419 TKDKEKSLLK
-429 FEKYTSGVIPIE
+429 FENYASGVVPIE
-441 NTNDDYYTI
+441 NMNDDYYTI
-450 KESKAPDGYE
+450 REVKSPDGYI
-460 LDKNWVIGMTVI
+460 LDKDWVIGLTVI
-472 KGEYTENNV
+472 KGEYTDNNV

-486 KAIKLIGGGNW
+486 KAIKLTGGGNW
-497 AANNTRVE
+497 AANGTTIQRDSSE
-505 RKFGDDSTWI
+505 KSTWV
-515 KIDENG
+515 KIADDGTVINKNG
-521 SVIEKNTRQ
+521 DFLIV
-530 ELVEEK
+530 EK

-543 FKENTIN
+543 FNENSIT
-550 ITWKNPKILNGSY
+550 ITWKNP
-563 NMKIIKK
+563 
-570 DEDNSNWDKKVVNST
+570 
-585 NSIADAA
+585 
-592 FTVKQVLPNSSWD
+592 P
-605 DYYRKN
+605 
-611 SEKGALEMTNVFTP
+611 
-625 VTSDLKNKYNES
+625 
-637 IDVTP
+637 
-642 VNSTNNWKDI
+642 
-652 YTMPIKIT
+652 
-660 KDNYSNV
+660 
-667 DLYSIHED
+667 
-675 TPPSGYSGNDN
+675 
-686 MMYLA
+686 
-691 VSKKISADGSKYI
+691 
-704 IDKVTLLT
+704 
-712 HDGSE
+712 
-717 LEKSIDDFFIVESE
+717 
-731 GGINYIIHK
+731 
-740 NWKFAIAYNETT
+740 
-752 IYITYANKKISGSY
+752 ISGSY

-808 EIYNENQNS
+808 EIYNENKNS

-828 KNNSSKETTQA
+828 ENNSSKETTQA

-876 KGYSGNDNIM
+876 KGYSGNNNIM

-910 SYGDKLNKTIGD
+910 IYGDKLNKTIGD

-1015 FKDNEGKQNYNTKTI
+1015 FKDNEGKQNYNAKTI
-1030 TTKAND
+1030 TTKVND

-1088 GNDIYVIKDVKLI
+1088 GNDTYVIKDVKLI

-1135 VYNDTYIW
+1135 VYNDTFIY

-1154 YKMKMVKKDISQ
+1154 YKMKMVKRDISQ
-1166 NTDEESSLSKAQ
+1166 TTDEESSLSKAQ

-1255 SDLKVLIQVHKKEVE
+1255 SDLKVLIQVHKKEAE

-1290 SQNYISKMEGITKLM
+1290 SKNYISKMEGITKLM

-1413 LKLKKSLTIE
+1413 LKLKNPLTIE
-1423 ISKKKTVPNN
+1423 ISKKKTVSNN

-1527 NGTLTAKDNGD
+1527 NGTLTAEDNGD

-1548 DNINTN
+1548 DNIGKN

-1575 KLTIKKDIDPNS
+1575 KLTIKKDIDSNS

-1790 ATVIATD
+1790 ATVSATD

-1841 KEEKITNVEP
+1841 KKEKITNVEP
-1851 NTSQITTDKINQNEI
+1851 NTSQITTDKINQNER

-1905 VSKYGSLR
+1905 VSKDGDLR

-1954 TTSIG
+1954 TTSTG

-1996 IKLLNNHGKDLNGF
+1996 IKLLNNHGQDLNGF

-2069 AVKLRDSSGYSAY
+2069 AVKLRDSSGYSVY

-2110 AYVIQLLKKRLET
+2110 AYVIQLLKKQLET
-2123 DDIPDNWETLR
+2123 DDIPDNWEALT
-2134 GISAKFTI
+2134 GISANFTI
-2142 KQVSPTEVTLKDNE
+2142 KQVSPTEVTLKNNE
-2156 ELDDYAIV
+2156 ELRDYAIV

-2215 ISNCSSSAH
+2215 ISNCSSSGH

-2275 GTGNDSQYIG
+2275 GTGSNGQYVG

-2296 FTIDNINILGHK
+2296 FTIDNIDILDRK
-2308 NNFYFVE
+2308 SYFNFVE
-2315 DSAPEGVTKLENSRI
+2315 ESVPEGVTKLENSTI
-2330 VLTVNAEGITAPS
+2330 MLTVNAEGITSPS
-2343 QITKDNLSIAIEM
+2343 QITKDNLSIAIQM

-2373 CGNIVVTVPNPT
+2373 GGNIVVTVPNPT
-2385 REMSFN
+2385 REMFFN

-2407 DNDGNVISG
+2407 DDDGNVISG

-2424 EANSNSSMLYFGLI
+2424 EANSNSSTLYSGLI
-2438 PEGAW
+2438 SEGVW
-2443 NEGYTSIKANT
+2443 NEDYTSIKANT

-2471 VLSGYNIKLHLKTDA
+2471 VLSGYIIKLHLKTDA

-2580 VYARNESTAGS
+2580 VYTRNESTAGS

-2627 TKWEDKALTVTKWDI
+2627 TKWEDEALTVTKWDI

-2695 LTLKSSQTSKTTE
+2695 LTLKSSQTSQTTE

-2723 SLLSGNKS
+2723 SLLSGNKP

-2759 FVINEKAQI
+2759 FVINEKSQI

-2840 SGNHYIDGKSS
+2840 SGDHYIDGKSS

-2857 EGVSEGQLVSYYITE
+2857 EGVSEGQLVPYYITE

-2898 VKVDS
+2898 VRVDS
-2903 DGNVEIQNAVGQITN
+2903 DGNVEIENAVGQITN

-2926 PLSLFGVK
+2926 PLSLFGVI

-3060 GTAVTDKEK
+3060 GTTVTDKEK

-3100 ALEIEKDQTD
+3100 ALEIEKNQTD

-3124 ISNKEF
+3124 ISNKKF

-3199 GVKEYYI
+3199 GVEKYYI

-3221 LIMEDIRVG
+3221 LIMEDIEIS
-3230 SNSDQQE
+3230 SNSNQQE

-3263 GSAFVVFRG
+3263 GSVFVVFRG
-3272 DECVFGPETVS
+3272 DECVFGPGTVS

-3296 GDYDYYIIE
+3296 GDYDYYITE

-3310 YYKYVNNIGGKF
+3310 YYKYVNNIGDKF

-3403 ITKHDAA
+3403 ITKYDAA
-3410 KNSIKGSKFTA
+3410 KNSINGSKFTA

-3440 SITESPMRAG
+3440 SITESPMKAG

-3504 KGNINT
+3504 KGDINT

-3578 EKVFNGTVGN
+3578 EKVFNGTVSN
-3588 GTEINE
+3588 GIEINE
-3594 RSMTAG
+3594 KSMTAG

-3606 TENSTPGVQYNNVL
+3606 TENSTPGAQYNNVL

-3631 NGDGTITITDSNF
+3631 DGDGTITITDSNF

-3663 SDTIYGTGGG
+3663 SDEICGTGGG

-3751 VRAGI
+3751 VKAGI

-3789 GTINIVTKDGQV
+3789 GTINIITKDGQV

-3944 RVDIVIKVTFAI
+3944 RSDIVIKVTFAI

-3989 NERIKGKYSLVLN
+3989 NERIKGKYSLILN

-4047 NVVVKDGELEI
+4047 NVVVKDGKLEI
-4058 KDIRIEESRRDRQEV
+4058 KDIRIEEVKRNRQEV

-4116 ELIEDGNRGLV
+4116 ELIEDGNHGLV

-4232 EWLEFVDDEFNRN
+4232 EGLEFVDDEFNRN
-4245 NGWYLDENDLT
+4245 NGWYLDEKDLT
-4256 NRTVRTTNLSKEYG
+4256 NRTVKTTNLSKEYG
-4270 ISNGVDNLIKARDKV
+4270 VNNGIDNLIKAKDKV
-4285 TGVLDY
+4285 TGVLNY

-4341 DTAEGMSKYKD
+4341 NTAEGMSKYKD

-4441 ATYVHTKEPVE
+4441 ATYTHPKDPVE

-4575 SGKPVTDRDST
+4575 TGKPVTDRDST

-4794 VWKGEDDEDI
+4794 EWKGEDDEDI

-4818 WVTEAIV
+4818 WVTEAYV
-4825 TENGQTKE
+4825 TENGQTRV

-4871 NEGEIEGY
+4871 NEGEIAGY

>member
-1 MKKKKNKINGL
+1 MKGKAVVQKKKFFIFGIVAILILGIMTSYIYINYNNSSNLRSKYNKATLNSSYDPSGMNISADDIVKKAVELGNNTSTSKRYPAGCIGFVNEVIKGVQPNSSLQNGCSGWGNNSKINGISATRAMYASARNIMNGSSWYNSL
-12 IIGILC
+12 GMDANSLQIGDIIIGDGHA
-18 MLFGIWI
+18 MI
-25 YWSNVQYGLSTHEKI
+25 YLGQASSYGELNTKLQEQYGVQFSGLNDWTANRGSYYRDYLNKPGHETAGCTYWTI
-40 GNLKNQPILKM
+40 DVNGNGGYARVESYNWTD
-51 TSGDTVTAHRTS
+51 TSGSAGSWNLNNMKVYRFKNPEGS
-63 YFNGSTG
+63 YHVNLGKKSSENLSDGAFIGGITFNV
-70 IRRIQYGN
+70 
-78 RIIYCGD
+78 
-85 KSKTL
+85 K
-90 KTTQTITSNGTNLMS
+90 QTIEGESTKELSPVTNAG
-105 KYNTSR
+105 R
-111 VKKVLEIVHL
+111 VKNITDEVTI
-121 NSSNSDIKNLE
+121 SSING
-132 YYNIK
+132 Y
-137 RILMMYGLNSQV
+137 
-149 ADNYITT
+149 DNYIFAESDSPGYIKREGAYGVNVYKKLSGNKYTIDYIKYYPGSNETYKSQNIKLGETYYILENRDAKKSSEATT
-156 MYNTSDLL
+156 EEKKNSIAEISLSENGGAFSY
-164 YATMQNLIWFGINNE
+164 IGINK
-179 TESTSRDV
+179 
-187 MGSNYVSNVL
+187 
-197 DSLTSATLSYPN
+197 P
-209 GDNDITG
+209 
-216 DTVDVSTNN
+216 
-225 VSMDNN
+225 
-231 GKIGPF
+231 
-237 KVNSNW
+237 
-243 KIYGIK
+243 
-249 FDVKVNNANVNYY
+249 
-262 IVDKDGYTVY
+262 
-272 DENLHNNYY
+272 
-281 YSTYNGDVYIQLVDT
+281 
-296 QFLDNGNYT
+296 
-305 VSVSGNG
+305 
-312 IYHQTAATY
+312 
-321 YTTNSQPVIDFNR
+321 
-334 TLKDFKFSKTIKSEI
+334 I

-356 IVKKDSNDG
+356 IVKKPSDDG
-365 NDSSTNDET
+365 NDFSTDDSV
-374 KYGQALGNAWFSI
+374 KYSEGLGNAWFSI
-387 QQINLNGKTVNQH
+387 KQESVNGKASNQY
-400 AYTDNSN
+400 AYTNSTN
-407 GQKDDNGNIVAV
+407 GQKDSNGNLVAV
-419 TESKKKSLLK
+419 TKDKEKSLLK
-429 FEKYTSGVIPIE
+429 FENYASGVVPIE
-441 NTNDDYYTI
+441 NMNDDYYTI
-450 KESKAPDGYE
+450 REVKSPDGYI
-460 LDKNWVIGMTVI
+460 LDKDWVIGLTVI
-472 KGEYTENNV
+472 KGEYTDNNV

-486 KAIKLIGGGNW
+486 KAIKLTGGGNW
-497 AANNTRVE
+497 AANGTTIQRDSSE
-505 RKFGDDSTWI
+505 KSTWV
-515 KIDENG
+515 KIADDGTVINKNG
-521 SVIEKNTRQ
+521 DFLIV
-530 ELVEEK
+530 EK

-543 FKENTIN
+543 FNENSIT
-550 ITWKNPKILNGSY
+550 ITWKNP
-563 NMKIIKK
+563 
-570 DEDNSNWDKKVVNST
+570 
-585 NSIADAA
+585 
-592 FTVKQVLPNSSWD
+592 P
-605 DYYRKN
+605 
-611 SEKGALEMTNVFTP
+611 
-625 VTSDLKNKYNES
+625 
-637 IDVTP
+637 
-642 VNSTNNWKDI
+642 
-652 YTMPIKIT
+652 
-660 KDNYSNV
+660 
-667 DLYSIHED
+667 
-675 TPPSGYSGNDN
+675 
-686 MMYLA
+686 
-691 VSKKISADGSKYI
+691 
-704 IDKVTLLT
+704 
-712 HDGSE
+712 
-717 LEKSIDDFFIVESE
+717 
-731 GGINYIIHK
+731 
-740 NWKFAIAYNETT
+740 
-752 IYITYANKKISGSY
+752 ISGSY

-808 EIYNENQNS
+808 EIYNENKNS

-828 KNNSSKETTQA
+828 ENNSSKETTQA

-876 KGYSGNDNIM
+876 KGYSGNNNIM

-910 SYGDKLNKTIGD
+910 IYGDKLNKTIGD

-1015 FKDNEGKQNYNTKTI
+1015 FKDNEGKQNYNAKTI
-1030 TTKAND
+1030 TTKVND

-1088 GNDIYVIKDVKLI
+1088 GNDTYVIKDVKLI

-1135 VYNDTYIW
+1135 VYNDTFIY

-1154 YKMKMVKKDISQ
+1154 YKMKMVKRDISQ
-1166 NTDEESSLSKAQ
+1166 TTDGESSLSKAQ

-1217 SKKQDIYYGD
+1217 SQKQDIYYGD

-1255 SDLKVLIQVHKKEVE
+1255 SDLKVLIQVHKKEAE

-1413 LKLKKSLTIE
+1413 LKLKNPLTIE
-1423 ISKKKTVPNN
+1423 ISKKKTVSNN

-1575 KLTIKKDIDPNS
+1575 KLTIKKDIDSNS

-1593 HILVEELDTQNKAE
+1593 HILVEELNTQNKAE

-1783 QLKIANT
+1783 QLKIANA
-1790 ATVIATD
+1790 ATVSATD

-1878 GYENLFIHDEN
+1878 GYENLFIHDGN

-1954 TTSIG
+1954 TTSTG

-1996 IKLLNNHGKDLNGF
+1996 IKLLNNYGKDLNGF

-2424 EANSNSSMLYFGLI
+2424 EANSNSSMLYSGLI

-2723 SLLSGNKS
+2723 SLLSGNKP

-2759 FVINEKAQI
+2759 FVINKESQI

-2773 FVINQENGTQG
+2773 FVINQENKEQG

-2830 GAQIKINSSL
+2830 GAQIKIKSGL
-2840 SGNHYIDGKSS
+2840 SGDHYIDGKSS

-2857 EGVSEGQLVSYYITE
+2857 EGVSEGQLVSYYVTE

-2903 DGNVEIQNAVGQITN
+2903 DGNVEIQNAVGQVTN

-3167 NIMEKCKIV
+3167 NIMENCKIV

-3199 GVKEYYI
+3199 GVKKYYI

-3296 GDYDYYIIE
+3296 GDYDYYITE

-3310 YYKYVNNIGGKF
+3310 YYKYENNIGGKF

-3356 DDVSSAKL
+3356 EDVSSAKL

-3504 KGNINT
+3504 KGNIDT

-3526 PDPMGNIRY
+3526 PDPMNNIRY

-3559 SLDNANFTAKRQ
+3559 SLDNANFTAKRK

-3578 EKVFNGTVGN
+3578 EKVFNGTVSN

-3594 RSMTAG
+3594 RPMTAG

-3606 TENSTPGVQYNNVL
+3606 TENSTPGAQYNNVL

-3631 NGDGTITITDSNF
+3631 DGDGTITITDSNF

-3663 SDTIYGTGGG
+3663 SDEICGTGGG

-3873 VVDTSSSTRATLK
+3873 VVDTSSSTRVTLK

-3944 RVDIVIKVTFAI
+3944 RSDIVIKVTFAI

-3989 NERIKGKYSLVLN
+3989 NERIKGKYSLILN

-4047 NVVVKDGELEI
+4047 NVVVKDGKLEI
-4058 KDIRIEESRRDRQEV
+4058 KDIRIEEVKRDRQEV

-4094 KLKITTN
+4094 KL
-4101 TTGENDDEKY
+4101 E
-4111 IVESV
+4111 
-4116 ELIEDGNRGLV
+4116 R
-4127 TMNYDENKIEITAK
+4127 M
-4141 NEYFDLSLRKSI
+4141 
-4153 TSVEY
+4153 
-4158 PDKEDSKITEDETK
+4158 
-4172 NRVPNVVTDDLLA
+4172 
-4185 DRSTTAIYNHDKN
+4185 
-4198 PVRVYKGQDV
+4198 
-4208 IYTLRVYNE
+4208 
-4217 GEIDGYAQEV
+4217 
-4227 TDHLP
+4227 
-4232 EWLEFVDDEFNRN
+4232 
-4245 NGWYLDENDLT
+4245 
-4256 NRTVRTTNLSKEYG
+4256 
-4270 ISNGVDNLIKARDKV
+4270 
-4285 TGVLDY
+4285 
-4291 KEIQIKCRVSD
+4291 
-4302 DAKVKTVLTNIAE
+4302 
-4315 ISLSKA
+4315 
-4321 ENRTSETVDRDSVTN
+4321 
-4336 NVKVP
+4336 
-4341 DTAEGMSKYKD
+4341 M
-4352 DELSKSYV
+4352 
-4360 PGQEDDDDFEKVIV
+4360 
-4374 EEFDLALRKYITA
+4374 
-4387 VNGEEMLREN
+4387 M
-4397 QNTEDKND
+4397 
-4405 NETADSDDENSNI
+4405 
-4418 DDVKYAREPIVN
+4418 
-4430 VSALKDGSSTT
+4430 
-4441 ATYVHTKEPVE
+4441 
-4452 VSVDDIVRYTISVY
+4452 
-4466 NEGTVSGYAS
+4466 
-4476 LIKDDIPEGLEF
+4476 
-4488 VKDSEVNKEFRWKLV
+4488 
-4503 DENDEETDDVTKAKY
+4503 
-4518 IVSDYLSKEN
+4518 
-4528 GDDNLLNAF
+4528 
-4537 NGTKLDTKY
+4537 
-4546 VQVEFRVICK
+4546 
-4556 QDYPKIIENQAQI
+4556 
-4569 SDDTDE
+4569 
-4575 SGKPVTDRDST
+4575 
-4586 PNEWKGEDDE
+4586 
-4596 DVEYIKVTYMD
+4596 
-4607 LALRKFIT
+4607 
-4615 GVNKEEVTS
+4615 
-4624 RIPQVD
+4624 
-4630 ATALINETG
+4630 
-4639 TTATYTHP
+4639 
-4647 KDPVLVHTNDIVT
+4647 
-4660 YTIRV
+4660 
-4665 YNEGSKDGYATGIKD
+4665 
-4680 DIPEGLEYLPDNEIN
+4680 
-4695 QEYEWKLVDENDN
+4695 
-4708 EVTDV
+4708 
-4713 SKAKYVV
+4713 
-4720 TNYLSKENETKD
+4720 
-4732 RQNLMKAFDKETM
+4732 
-4745 TTPEYKDVK
+4745 
-4754 IAFKVTEPTTSDRIL
+4754 
-4769 INYAQ
+4769 
-4774 ISEQTDKKGIHREDR
+4774 
-4789 DSTPN
+4789 
-4794 VWKGEDDEDI
+4794 
-4804 EKVRVLYFDLALRK
+4804 
-4818 WVTEAIV
+4818 
-4825 TENGQTKE
+4825 
-4833 IETGHHA
+4833 
-4840 EDDPEEVVK
+4840 
-4849 VDLRKSKLD
+4849 
-4858 SVVVKFKYHIRIT
+4858 
-4871 NEGEIEGY
+4871 
-4879 AKEIKDR
+4879 
-4886 IPEGLEFE
+4886 
-4894 LSDNPNWTMLDDG
+4894 
-4907 TIVTDELKDT
+4907 
-4917 LLQPGESAEVTIVL
+4917 
-4931 KWINSETNMGVKIN
+4931 
-4945 VAEICKDYNDYGTPD
+4945 
-4960 IDSTPDNNVPG
+4960 
-4971 EDDID
+4971 
-4976 DAPVMLT
+4976 
-4983 VKTGSEDL
+4983 
-4991 KYIALIT
+4991 
-4998 IVLALL
+4998 
-5004 SGCVIALRKNIKRQY
+5004 KNI
-5019 DVGDIL
+5019 L
-5025 RK
+5025 

>member
-1 MKKKKNKINGL
+1 MKGKAVVQKKKFFIFGIVAILILGIMTSYIYINYNNSSNLRSKYNKATLNSSYDPSGMNISADDIVKKAVELGNNTSTSKRYPAGCIGFVNEVIKGVQPNSSLQNGCSGWGNNSKINGISATRAMYASARNIMNGSSWYNSL
-12 IIGILC
+12 GMDANSLQIGDIIIGDGHA
-18 MLFGIWI
+18 MI
-25 YWSNVQYGLSTHEKI
+25 YLGQASSYGELNTKLQEQYGVQFSGLNDWIANRGSYYRDYLNKPGHETAGCTYWTI
-40 GNLKNQPILKM
+40 DVNGNGGYARVESYNWTD
-51 TSGDTVTAHRTS
+51 TSGSAGSWNLNNMKVYRFKNPEGS
-63 YFNGSTG
+63 YHVNLGKKSSENLSDGAFIGGITFNV
-70 IRRIQYGN
+70 
-78 RIIYCGD
+78 
-85 KSKTL
+85 K
-90 KTTQTITSNGTNLMS
+90 QTIEGESTKELSPVTNAG
-105 KYNTSR
+105 R
-111 VKKVLEIVHL
+111 VKNITDEVTI
-121 NSSNSDIKNLE
+121 SSING
-132 YYNIK
+132 Y
-137 RILMMYGLNSQV
+137 
-149 ADNYITT
+149 DNYIFAESDSPGYIKREGAYGVNVYKKLSGNKYTIDYIKYYSGSNETYKSQNIKLGETYYILENRDAKKSSEATT
-156 MYNTSDLL
+156 EEKKNSIAEISLSENGGAFSY
-164 YATMQNLIWFGINNE
+164 IGINK
-179 TESTSRDV
+179 
-187 MGSNYVSNVL
+187 
-197 DSLTSATLSYPN
+197 P
-209 GDNDITG
+209 
-216 DTVDVSTNN
+216 
-225 VSMDNN
+225 
-231 GKIGPF
+231 
-237 KVNSNW
+237 
-243 KIYGIK
+243 
-249 FDVKVNNANVNYY
+249 
-262 IVDKDGYTVY
+262 
-272 DENLHNNYY
+272 
-281 YSTYNGDVYIQLVDT
+281 
-296 QFLDNGNYT
+296 
-305 VSVSGNG
+305 
-312 IYHQTAATY
+312 
-321 YTTNSQPVIDFNR
+321 
-334 TLKDFKFSKTIKSEI
+334 I

-356 IVKKDSNDG
+356 IVKKPSDDG
-365 NDSSTNDET
+365 NDFSTDDSV
-374 KYGQALGNAWFSI
+374 KYSEGLGNAWFSI
-387 QQINLNGKTVNQH
+387 KQESVNGKASNQY
-400 AYTDNSN
+400 AYTNSTN
-407 GQKDDNGNIVAV
+407 GQKDSNGNLVAV
-419 TESKKKSLLK
+419 TKDKEKSLLK
-429 FEKYTSGVIPIE
+429 FENYASGVVPIE
-441 NTNDDYYTI
+441 NMNDDYYTI
-450 KESKAPDGYE
+450 REVKSPDGYI
-460 LDKNWVIGMTVI
+460 LDKDWVIGLTVI
-472 KGEYTENNV
+472 KGEYTDNNV

-486 KAIKLIGGGNW
+486 KAIKLTGGGNW
-497 AANNTRVE
+497 AANGTTIQRDSSE
-505 RKFGDDSTWI
+505 KSTWV
-515 KIDENG
+515 KIADDGTVINKNG
-521 SVIEKNTRQ
+521 DFLIV
-530 ELVEEK
+530 EK

-543 FKENTIN
+543 FNENSIT
-550 ITWKNPKILNGSY
+550 ITWKNP
-563 NMKIIKK
+563 
-570 DEDNSNWDKKVVNST
+570 
-585 NSIADAA
+585 
-592 FTVKQVLPNSSWD
+592 P
-605 DYYRKN
+605 
-611 SEKGALEMTNVFTP
+611 
-625 VTSDLKNKYNES
+625 
-637 IDVTP
+637 
-642 VNSTNNWKDI
+642 
-652 YTMPIKIT
+652 
-660 KDNYSNV
+660 
-667 DLYSIHED
+667 
-675 TPPSGYSGNDN
+675 
-686 MMYLA
+686 
-691 VSKKISADGSKYI
+691 
-704 IDKVTLLT
+704 
-712 HDGSE
+712 
-717 LEKSIDDFFIVESE
+717 
-731 GGINYIIHK
+731 
-740 NWKFAIAYNETT
+740 
-752 IYITYANKKISGSY
+752 ISGSY

-808 EIYNENQNS
+808 EIYNENKNS

-828 KNNSSKETTQA
+828 ENNSSKETTQA

-876 KGYSGNDNIM
+876 KGYSGNNNIM

-910 SYGDKLNKTIGD
+910 IYGDKLNKTIGD

-1015 FKDNEGKQNYNTKTI
+1015 FKDNEGKQNYNAKTI
-1030 TTKAND
+1030 TTKVND

-1088 GNDIYVIKDVKLI
+1088 GNDTYVIKDVKLI

-1135 VYNDTYIW
+1135 VYNDTFIY

-1154 YKMKMVKKDISQ
+1154 YKMKMVKRDISQ
-1166 NTDEESSLSKAQ
+1166 TTDEESSLSKAQ

-1255 SDLKVLIQVHKKEVE
+1255 SDLKVLIQVHKKEAE

-1290 SQNYISKMEGITKLM
+1290 SKNYISKMEGITKLM

-1413 LKLKKSLTIE
+1413 LKLKNPLTIE
-1423 ISKKKTVPNN
+1423 ISKKKTVSNN

-1527 NGTLTAKDNGD
+1527 NGTLTAEDNGD

-1548 DNINTN
+1548 DNIGKN

-1575 KLTIKKDIDPNS
+1575 KLTIKKDIDSNS

-1790 ATVIATD
+1790 ATVSATD

-1841 KEEKITNVEP
+1841 KKEKITNVEP
-1851 NTSQITTDKINQNEI
+1851 NTSQITTDKINQNER

-1905 VSKYGSLR
+1905 VSKDGDLR

-1954 TTSIG
+1954 TTSTG

-1996 IKLLNNHGKDLNGF
+1996 IKLLNNHGQDLNGF

-2069 AVKLRDSSGYSAY
+2069 AVKLRDSSGYSVY

-2110 AYVIQLLKKRLET
+2110 AYVIQLLKKQLET
-2123 DDIPDNWETLR
+2123 DDIPDNWEALT
-2134 GISAKFTI
+2134 GISANFTI
-2142 KQVSPTEVTLKDNE
+2142 KQVSPTEVTLKNNE
-2156 ELDDYAIV
+2156 ELRDYAIV

-2215 ISNCSSSAH
+2215 ISNCSSSGH

-2275 GTGNDSQYIG
+2275 GTGSNGQYVG

-2296 FTIDNINILGHK
+2296 FTIDNIDILDRK
-2308 NNFYFVE
+2308 SYFNFVE
-2315 DSAPEGVTKLENSRI
+2315 ESVPEGVTKLENSTI
-2330 VLTVNAEGITAPS
+2330 MLTVNAEGITSPS
-2343 QITKDNLSIAIEM
+2343 QITKDNLSIAIQM

-2373 CGNIVVTVPNPT
+2373 GGNIVVTVPNPT
-2385 REMSFN
+2385 REMFFN

-2407 DNDGNVISG
+2407 DDDGNVISG

-2424 EANSNSSMLYFGLI
+2424 EANSNSSTLYSGLI
-2438 PEGAW
+2438 SEGVW
-2443 NEGYTSIKANT
+2443 NEDYTSIKANT

-2471 VLSGYNIKLHLKTDA
+2471 VLSGYIIKLHLKTDA

-2580 VYARNESTAGS
+2580 VYTRNESTAGS

-2627 TKWEDKALTVTKWDI
+2627 TKWEDEALTVTKWDI

-2695 LTLKSSQTSKTTE
+2695 LTLKSSQTSQTTE

-2723 SLLSGNKS
+2723 SLLSGNKP

-2759 FVINEKAQI
+2759 FVINEKSQI

-2840 SGNHYIDGKSS
+2840 SGDHYIDGKSS

-2857 EGVSEGQLVSYYITE
+2857 EGVSEGQLVPYYITE

-2898 VKVDS
+2898 VRVDS
-2903 DGNVEIQNAVGQITN
+2903 DGNVEIENAVGQITN

-2926 PLSLFGVK
+2926 PLSLFGVI

-3060 GTAVTDKEK
+3060 GTTVTDKEK

-3100 ALEIEKDQTD
+3100 ALEIEKNQTD

-3124 ISNKEF
+3124 ISNKKF

-3199 GVKEYYI
+3199 GVEKYYI

-3221 LIMEDIRVG
+3221 LIMEDIEIS
-3230 SNSDQQE
+3230 SNSNQQE

-3263 GSAFVVFRG
+3263 GSVFVVFRG
-3272 DECVFGPETVS
+3272 DECVFGPGTVS

-3296 GDYDYYIIE
+3296 GDYDYYITE

-3310 YYKYVNNIGGKF
+3310 YYKYVNNIGDKF

-3403 ITKHDAA
+3403 ITKYDAA
-3410 KNSIKGSKFTA
+3410 KNSINGSKFTA

-3440 SITESPMRAG
+3440 SITESPMKAG

-3504 KGNINT
+3504 KGDINT

-3578 EKVFNGTVGN
+3578 EKVFNGTVSN
-3588 GTEINE
+3588 GIEINE
-3594 RSMTAG
+3594 KSMTAG

-3606 TENSTPGVQYNNVL
+3606 TENSTPGAQYNNVL

-3631 NGDGTITITDSNF
+3631 DGDGTITITDSNF

-3663 SDTIYGTGGG
+3663 SDEICGTGGG

-3751 VRAGI
+3751 VKAGI

-3789 GTINIVTKDGQV
+3789 GTINIITKDGQV

-3944 RVDIVIKVTFAI
+3944 RSDIVIKVTFAI

-3989 NERIKGKYSLVLN
+3989 NERIKGKYSLILN

-4047 NVVVKDGELEI
+4047 NVVVKDGKLEI
-4058 KDIRIEESRRDRQEV
+4058 KDIRIEEVKRNRQEV

-4116 ELIEDGNRGLV
+4116 ELIEDGNHGLV

-4232 EWLEFVDDEFNRN
+4232 EGLEFVDDEFNRN
-4245 NGWYLDENDLT
+4245 NGWYLDEKDLT
-4256 NRTVRTTNLSKEYG
+4256 NRTVKTTNLSKEYG
-4270 ISNGVDNLIKARDKV
+4270 VNNGIDNLIKAKDKV

-4405 NETADSDDENSNI
+4405 KETADSDDENSNI

-4441 ATYVHTKEPVE
+4441 ATYTHPKDPVE

-4575 SGKPVTDRDST
+4575 TGKPVTDRDST

-4794 VWKGEDDEDI
+4794 EWKGEDDEDI

-4849 VDLRKSKLD
+4849 VDLRKSKID
-4858 SVVVKFKYHIRIT
+4858 SVVVKFRYHIRIT
-4871 NEGEIEGY
+4871 NEGEVAGY

>member
-1 MKKKKNKINGL
+1 MKGKAVVQKKKFFILGIVAILILGIMTSYIYINYNNSSNLRSKYNKATLNSSYDPSGMNISADDIVKKAVELGNNTSTSKRYPAGCIGFVNEVIKGVQPNSSLQNGCSGWGNNSKINGISATRAMYASARNIMNGSSWYNSL
-12 IIGILC
+12 GMDANSLQIGDIIIGDGHA
-18 MLFGIWI
+18 MI
-25 YWSNVQYGLSTHEKI
+25 YLGQASSYGELNTKLQEQYGVQFSGLNDWTANRGSYYRDYLNKPGHETAGCTYWTI
-40 GNLKNQPILKM
+40 DVNGNGGYARVESYNWTD
-51 TSGDTVTAHRTS
+51 TSGSAGSWNLNNMKVYRFKNPEGS
-63 YFNGSTG
+63 YHVNLGKKSSENLSDGAFIGGITFNV
-70 IRRIQYGN
+70 
-78 RIIYCGD
+78 
-85 KSKTL
+85 K
-90 KTTQTITSNGTNLMS
+90 QTIEGESTKELSPVTNAG
-105 KYNTSR
+105 R
-111 VKKVLEIVHL
+111 VKNITDEVTI
-121 NSSNSDIKNLE
+121 SSING
-132 YYNIK
+132 Y
-137 RILMMYGLNSQV
+137 
-149 ADNYITT
+149 DNYIFAESDSPGYIKREGAYGVNVYKKLSGNKYTIDYIKYYSGSNETYKSQNIKLGETYYILENRDAKKSSEATT
-156 MYNTSDLL
+156 EEKKNSIAEISLSENGGAFSY
-164 YATMQNLIWFGINNE
+164 IGINK
-179 TESTSRDV
+179 
-187 MGSNYVSNVL
+187 
-197 DSLTSATLSYPN
+197 P
-209 GDNDITG
+209 
-216 DTVDVSTNN
+216 
-225 VSMDNN
+225 
-231 GKIGPF
+231 
-237 KVNSNW
+237 
-243 KIYGIK
+243 
-249 FDVKVNNANVNYY
+249 
-262 IVDKDGYTVY
+262 
-272 DENLHNNYY
+272 
-281 YSTYNGDVYIQLVDT
+281 
-296 QFLDNGNYT
+296 
-305 VSVSGNG
+305 
-312 IYHQTAATY
+312 
-321 YTTNSQPVIDFNR
+321 
-334 TLKDFKFSKTIKSEI
+334 I

-356 IVKKDSNDG
+356 IVKKPSDDG
-365 NDSSTNDET
+365 NDFSTDDSV
-374 KYGQALGNAWFSI
+374 KYSEGLGNAWFSI
-387 QQINLNGKTVNQH
+387 KQESVNGKASNQY
-400 AYTDNSN
+400 AYTNSTN
-407 GQKDDNGNIVAV
+407 GQKDSNGNLVAV
-419 TESKKKSLLK
+419 TKDKEKSLLK
-429 FEKYTSGVIPIE
+429 FENYASGVVPIE
-441 NTNDDYYTI
+441 NMNDDYYTI
-450 KESKAPDGYE
+450 REVKSPDGYI
-460 LDKNWVIGMTVI
+460 LDKDWVIGLTVI
-472 KGEYTENNV
+472 KGEYTDNNV

-486 KAIKLIGGGNW
+486 KAIKLTGGGNW
-497 AANNTRVE
+497 AANGTTIQRDSSG
-505 RKFGDDSTWI
+505 KSTWV
-515 KIDENG
+515 KIADDGTVINKNG
-521 SVIEKNTRQ
+521 DFLIV
-530 ELVEEK
+530 EK

-543 FKENTIN
+543 FNENSIT
-550 ITWKNPKILNGSY
+550 ITWKNP
-563 NMKIIKK
+563 
-570 DEDNSNWDKKVVNST
+570 
-585 NSIADAA
+585 
-592 FTVKQVLPNSSWD
+592 P
-605 DYYRKN
+605 
-611 SEKGALEMTNVFTP
+611 
-625 VTSDLKNKYNES
+625 
-637 IDVTP
+637 
-642 VNSTNNWKDI
+642 
-652 YTMPIKIT
+652 
-660 KDNYSNV
+660 
-667 DLYSIHED
+667 
-675 TPPSGYSGNDN
+675 
-686 MMYLA
+686 
-691 VSKKISADGSKYI
+691 
-704 IDKVTLLT
+704 
-712 HDGSE
+712 
-717 LEKSIDDFFIVESE
+717 
-731 GGINYIIHK
+731 
-740 NWKFAIAYNETT
+740 
-752 IYITYANKKISGSY
+752 ISGSY

-808 EIYNENQNS
+808 EIYNENKNS

-828 KNNSSKETTQA
+828 ENNSSKETTQA

-876 KGYSGNDNIM
+876 KGYSGNNNIM

-910 SYGDKLNKTIGD
+910 IYGDKLNKTIGD

-1030 TTKAND
+1030 TTKVND

-1088 GNDIYVIKDVKLI
+1088 GNDTYVIKDVKLI

-1112 NGIISTSKDSNKY
+1112 NGIISTSKDPNKY

-1135 VYNDTYIW
+1135 VYNDTFIY

-1154 YKMKMVKKDISQ
+1154 YKMKMVKRDISQ
-1166 NTDEESSLSKAQ
+1166 TTDGESSLSKAQ

-1217 SKKQDIYYGD
+1217 SQKQDIYYGD

-1255 SDLKVLIQVHKKEVE
+1255 SDLKVLIQVHKKEAE

-1413 LKLKKSLTIE
+1413 LKLKNPLTIE
-1423 ISKKKTVPNN
+1423 ISKKKTVSNN

-1575 KLTIKKDIDPNS
+1575 KLTIKKDIDSNS

-1593 HILVEELDTQNKAE
+1593 HILVEELNTQNKAE

-1783 QLKIANT
+1783 QLKIANA
-1790 ATVIATD
+1790 ATVSATD

-1878 GYENLFIHDEN
+1878 GYENLFIHDGN

-1913 WVNAVPEKDEILAKY
+1913 WVNAVPEKDKILAKY

-1996 IKLLNNHGKDLNGF
+1996 IKLLNNYGKDLNGF
-2010 TSSDSEDSAIDNL
+2010 TSSDSENSAIDNL

-2069 AVKLRDSSGYSAY
+2069 AIKLRDSSGYSAY

-2134 GISAKFTI
+2134 GISANFTI

-2424 EANSNSSMLYFGLI
+2424 EANSNSSMLYSGLI

-2723 SLLSGNKS
+2723 SLLSGNKP

-2759 FVINEKAQI
+2759 FVINKESQI

-2773 FVINQENGTQG
+2773 FVINQENKEQG

-2830 GAQIKINSSL
+2830 GAQIKIKSGL
-2840 SGNHYIDGKSS
+2840 SGDHYIDGKSS

-2857 EGVSEGQLVSYYITE
+2857 EGVSEGQLVSYYVTE

-2903 DGNVEIQNAVGQITN
+2903 DGNVEIQNAVGQVTN

-3167 NIMEKCKIV
+3167 NIMENCKIV

-3199 GVKEYYI
+3199 GVKKYYI

-3296 GDYDYYIIE
+3296 GDYDYYITE

-3310 YYKYVNNIGGKF
+3310 YYKYENNIGGKF

-3356 DDVSSAKL
+3356 EDVSSAKL

-3504 KGNINT
+3504 KGNIDT

-3526 PDPMGNIRY
+3526 PDPMNNIRY

-3559 SLDNANFTAKRQ
+3559 SLDNANFTAKRK

-3578 EKVFNGTVGN
+3578 EKVFNGTVSN

-3594 RSMTAG
+3594 RPMTAG

-3606 TENSTPGVQYNNVL
+3606 TENSTPGAQYNNVL

-3631 NGDGTITITDSNF
+3631 DGDGTITITDSNF

-3663 SDTIYGTGGG
+3663 SDEICGTGGG

-3873 VVDTSSSTRATLK
+3873 VVDTSSSTRVTLK

-3944 RVDIVIKVTFAI
+3944 RSDIVIKVTFAI

-3989 NERIKGKYSLVLN
+3989 NERIKGKYSLILN

-4047 NVVVKDGELEI
+4047 NVVVKDGKLEI
-4058 KDIRIEESRRDRQEV
+4058 KDIRIEEVKRDRQEV

-4101 TTGENDDEKY
+4101 TTGEDDDEKY

-4116 ELIEDGNRGLV
+4116 ELIEDGNHGLV

-4158 PDKEDSKITEDETK
+4158 SDKEDSKITEDETK

-4198 PVRVYKGQDV
+4198 PVRAYNGQDV

-4232 EWLEFVDDEFNRN
+4232 EGLEFVDDEFNRN

-4291 KEIQIKCRVSD
+4291 KEI
-4302 DAKVKTVLTNIAE
+4302 
-4315 ISLSKA
+4315 
-4321 ENRTSETVDRDSVTN
+4321 
-4336 NVKVP
+4336 
-4341 DTAEGMSKYKD
+4341 
-4352 DELSKSYV
+4352 
-4360 PGQEDDDDFEKVIV
+4360 
-4374 EEFDLALRKYITA
+4374 
-4387 VNGEEMLREN
+4387 
-4397 QNTEDKND
+4397 
-4405 NETADSDDENSNI
+4405 
-4418 DDVKYAREPIVN
+4418 
-4430 VSALKDGSSTT
+4430 
-4441 ATYVHTKEPVE
+4441 
-4452 VSVDDIVRYTISVY
+4452 
-4466 NEGTVSGYAS
+4466 
-4476 LIKDDIPEGLEF
+4476 
-4488 VKDSEVNKEFRWKLV
+4488 
-4503 DENDEETDDVTKAKY
+4503 
-4518 IVSDYLSKEN
+4518 
-4528 GDDNLLNAF
+4528 
-4537 NGTKLDTKY
+4537 
-4546 VQVEFRVICK
+4546 
-4556 QDYPKIIENQAQI
+4556 
-4569 SDDTDE
+4569 
-4575 SGKPVTDRDST
+4575 
-4586 PNEWKGEDDE
+4586 
-4596 DVEYIKVTYMD
+4596 
-4607 LALRKFIT
+4607 
-4615 GVNKEEVTS
+4615 
-4624 RIPQVD
+4624 
-4630 ATALINETG
+4630 
-4639 TTATYTHP
+4639 
-4647 KDPVLVHTNDIVT
+4647 
-4660 YTIRV
+4660 
-4665 YNEGSKDGYATGIKD
+4665 
-4680 DIPEGLEYLPDNEIN
+4680 
-4695 QEYEWKLVDENDN
+4695 
-4708 EVTDV
+4708 
-4713 SKAKYVV
+4713 
-4720 TNYLSKENETKD
+4720 
-4732 RQNLMKAFDKETM
+4732 
-4745 TTPEYKDVK
+4745 
-4754 IAFKVTEPTTSDRIL
+4754 
-4769 INYAQ
+4769 
-4774 ISEQTDKKGIHREDR
+4774 
-4789 DSTPN
+4789 
-4794 VWKGEDDEDI
+4794 
-4804 EKVRVLYFDLALRK
+4804 
-4818 WVTEAIV
+4818 
-4825 TENGQTKE
+4825 
-4833 IETGHHA
+4833 
-4840 EDDPEEVVK
+4840 
-4849 VDLRKSKLD
+4849 
-4858 SVVVKFKYHIRIT
+4858 
-4871 NEGEIEGY
+4871 
-4879 AKEIKDR
+4879 
-4886 IPEGLEFE
+4886 
-4894 LSDNPNWTMLDDG
+4894 
-4907 TIVTDELKDT
+4907 
-4917 LLQPGESAEVTIVL
+4917 
-4931 KWINSETNMGVKIN
+4931 
-4945 VAEICKDYNDYGTPD
+4945 
-4960 IDSTPDNNVPG
+4960 
-4971 EDDID
+4971 
-4976 DAPVMLT
+4976 
-4983 VKTGSEDL
+4983 
-4991 KYIALIT
+4991 
-4998 IVLALL
+4998 
-5004 SGCVIALRKNIKRQY
+5004 
-5019 DVGDIL
+5019 
-5025 RK
+5025 

>member
-1 MKKKKNKINGL
+1 MKGKAVVQKKKFFIFGIVAILILGIMTSYIYINYNNSSNLRSKYNKATLNSSYDPSGMNISADDIVKKAVELGNNTSTSKRYPAGCIGFVNEVIKGVQPNSSLQNGCSGWGNNSKINGISATRAMYASARNIMNGSSWYNSL
-12 IIGILC
+12 GMDANSLQIGDIIIGDGHA
-18 MLFGIWI
+18 MI
-25 YWSNVQYGLSTHEKI
+25 YLGQASSYGELNKNLQAQYGVQFSGLNDWTANSGSYYRDYLNKPGHTTVGCTYWTI
-40 GNLKNQPILKM
+40 DVNGNRGYARVENYSWTD
-51 TSGDTVTAHRTS
+51 TSGSAGSWNLNNMKVYRFKNPEGS
-63 YFNGSTG
+63 YHVNLGKKSSENLSDGAFIGGITFNV
-70 IRRIQYGN
+70 
-78 RIIYCGD
+78 
-85 KSKTL
+85 K
-90 KTTQTITSNGTNLMS
+90 QTIEGESTKELSPVTNAG
-105 KYNTSR
+105 R
-111 VKKVLEIVHL
+111 VKNITDEVTI
-121 NSSNSDIKNLE
+121 SSING
-132 YYNIK
+132 Y
-137 RILMMYGLNSQV
+137 
-149 ADNYITT
+149 DNYIFAESDSPGYIKREGAYGVNVYKKLSGNKYTIDYIKYYSGSNETYKSQNIKLGETYYILENRDAKKSSEATT
-156 MYNTSDLL
+156 EEKKNSIAEISLSENGGAFSY
-164 YATMQNLIWFGINNE
+164 IGINK
-179 TESTSRDV
+179 
-187 MGSNYVSNVL
+187 
-197 DSLTSATLSYPN
+197 P
-209 GDNDITG
+209 
-216 DTVDVSTNN
+216 
-225 VSMDNN
+225 
-231 GKIGPF
+231 
-237 KVNSNW
+237 
-243 KIYGIK
+243 
-249 FDVKVNNANVNYY
+249 
-262 IVDKDGYTVY
+262 
-272 DENLHNNYY
+272 
-281 YSTYNGDVYIQLVDT
+281 
-296 QFLDNGNYT
+296 
-305 VSVSGNG
+305 
-312 IYHQTAATY
+312 
-321 YTTNSQPVIDFNR
+321 
-334 TLKDFKFSKTIKSEI
+334 I

-356 IVKKDSNDG
+356 IVKKPSDDG
-365 NDSSTNDET
+365 NDFSTDDSV
-374 KYGQALGNAWFSI
+374 KYSEGLGNAWFSI
-387 QQINLNGKTVNQH
+387 KQESVNGKASNQY
-400 AYTDNSN
+400 AYTNSTN
-407 GQKDDNGNIVAV
+407 GQKDSNGNLVAV
-419 TESKKKSLLK
+419 TKDKEKSLLK
-429 FEKYTSGVIPIE
+429 FENYASGVVPIE
-441 NTNDDYYTI
+441 NMNDDYYTI
-450 KESKAPDGYE
+450 REVKSPDGYI
-460 LDKNWVIGMTVI
+460 LDKDWVIGLTVI
-472 KGEYTENNV
+472 KGEYTDNNV

-486 KAIKLIGGGNW
+486 KAIKLTGGGNW
-497 AANNTRVE
+497 AANGTTIQRDSSE
-505 RKFGDDSTWI
+505 KSTWV
-515 KIDENG
+515 KIADDGTVINKNG
-521 SVIEKNTRQ
+521 DFLIV
-530 ELVEEK
+530 EK

-543 FKENTIN
+543 FNENSIT
-550 ITWKNPKILNGSY
+550 ITWKNP
-563 NMKIIKK
+563 
-570 DEDNSNWDKKVVNST
+570 
-585 NSIADAA
+585 
-592 FTVKQVLPNSSWD
+592 P
-605 DYYRKN
+605 
-611 SEKGALEMTNVFTP
+611 
-625 VTSDLKNKYNES
+625 
-637 IDVTP
+637 
-642 VNSTNNWKDI
+642 
-652 YTMPIKIT
+652 
-660 KDNYSNV
+660 
-667 DLYSIHED
+667 
-675 TPPSGYSGNDN
+675 
-686 MMYLA
+686 
-691 VSKKISADGSKYI
+691 
-704 IDKVTLLT
+704 
-712 HDGSE
+712 
-717 LEKSIDDFFIVESE
+717 
-731 GGINYIIHK
+731 
-740 NWKFAIAYNETT
+740 
-752 IYITYANKKISGSY
+752 ISGSY

-808 EIYNENQNS
+808 EIYNENKNS

-828 KNNSSKETTQA
+828 ENNSSKETTQA

-876 KGYSGNDNIM
+876 KGYSGNNNIM

-910 SYGDKLNKTIGD
+910 IYGDKLNKTIGD

-1015 FKDNEGKQNYNTKTI
+1015 FKDNEGKQNYNAKTI
-1030 TTKAND
+1030 TTKVND

-1088 GNDIYVIKDVKLI
+1088 GNDTYVIKDVKLI

-1135 VYNDTYIW
+1135 VYNDTFIY

-1154 YKMKMVKKDISQ
+1154 YKMKMVKRDISQ
-1166 NTDEESSLSKAQ
+1166 TTDEESSLSKAQ

-1255 SDLKVLIQVHKKEVE
+1255 SDLKVLIQVHKKEAE

-1290 SQNYISKMEGITKLM
+1290 SKNYISKMEGITKLM

-1413 LKLKKSLTIE
+1413 LKLKNPLTIE
-1423 ISKKKTVPNN
+1423 ISKKKTVSNN

-1527 NGTLTAKDNGD
+1527 NGTLTAEDNGD

-1548 DNINTN
+1548 DNIGKN

-1575 KLTIKKDIDPNS
+1575 KLTIKKDIDSNS

-1790 ATVIATD
+1790 ATVSATD

-1841 KEEKITNVEP
+1841 KKEKITNVEP
-1851 NTSQITTDKINQNEI
+1851 NTSQITTDKINQNER

-1905 VSKYGSLR
+1905 VSKDGDLR

-1954 TTSIG
+1954 TTSTG

-1996 IKLLNNHGKDLNGF
+1996 IKLLNNHGQDLNGF

-2069 AVKLRDSSGYSAY
+2069 AVKLRDSSGYSVY

-2110 AYVIQLLKKRLET
+2110 AYVIQLLKKQLET
-2123 DDIPDNWETLR
+2123 DDIPDNWEALT
-2134 GISAKFTI
+2134 GISANFTI
-2142 KQVSPTEVTLKDNE
+2142 KQVSPTEVTLKNNE
-2156 ELDDYAIV
+2156 ELRDYAIV

-2215 ISNCSSSAH
+2215 ISNCSSSGH

-2275 GTGNDSQYIG
+2275 GTGSNGQYVG

-2296 FTIDNINILGHK
+2296 FTIDNIDILDRK
-2308 NNFYFVE
+2308 SYFNFVE
-2315 DSAPEGVTKLENSRI
+2315 ESVPEGVTKLENSTI
-2330 VLTVNAEGITAPS
+2330 MLTVNAEGITSPS
-2343 QITKDNLSIAIEM
+2343 QITKDNLSIAIQM

-2373 CGNIVVTVPNPT
+2373 GGNIVVTVPNPT
-2385 REMSFN
+2385 REMFFN

-2407 DNDGNVISG
+2407 DDDGNVISG

-2424 EANSNSSMLYFGLI
+2424 EANSNSSTLYSGLI
-2438 PEGAW
+2438 SEGVW
-2443 NEGYTSIKANT
+2443 NEDYTSIKANT

-2471 VLSGYNIKLHLKTDA
+2471 VLSGYIIKLHLKTDA

-2580 VYARNESTAGS
+2580 VYTRNESTAGS

-2627 TKWEDKALTVTKWDI
+2627 TKWEDEALTVTKWDI

-2695 LTLKSSQTSKTTE
+2695 LTLKSSQTSQTTE

-2723 SLLSGNKS
+2723 SLLSGNKP

-2759 FVINEKAQI
+2759 FVINEKSQI

-2840 SGNHYIDGKSS
+2840 SGDHYIDGKSS

-2857 EGVSEGQLVSYYITE
+2857 EGVSEGQLVPYYITE

-2898 VKVDS
+2898 VRVDS
-2903 DGNVEIQNAVGQITN
+2903 DGNVEIENAVGQITN

-2926 PLSLFGVK
+2926 PLSLFGVI

-3060 GTAVTDKEK
+3060 GTTVTDKEK

-3100 ALEIEKDQTD
+3100 ALEIEKNQTD

-3124 ISNKEF
+3124 ISNKKF

-3199 GVKEYYI
+3199 GVEKYYI

-3221 LIMEDIRVG
+3221 LIMEDIEIS
-3230 SNSDQQE
+3230 SNSNQQE

-3263 GSAFVVFRG
+3263 GSVFVVFRG
-3272 DECVFGPETVS
+3272 DECVFGPGTVS

-3296 GDYDYYIIE
+3296 GDYDYYITE

-3310 YYKYVNNIGGKF
+3310 YYKYVNNIGDKF

-3403 ITKHDAA
+3403 ITKYDAA
-3410 KNSIKGSKFTA
+3410 KNSINGSKFTA

-3440 SITESPMRAG
+3440 SITESPMKAG

-3504 KGNINT
+3504 KGDINT

-3578 EKVFNGTVGN
+3578 EKVFNGTVSN
-3588 GTEINE
+3588 GIEINE
-3594 RSMTAG
+3594 KSMTAG

-3606 TENSTPGVQYNNVL
+3606 TENSTPGAQYNNVL

-3631 NGDGTITITDSNF
+3631 DGDGTITITDSNF

-3663 SDTIYGTGGG
+3663 SDEICGTGGG

-3751 VRAGI
+3751 VKAGI

-3789 GTINIVTKDGQV
+3789 GTINIITKDGQV

-3944 RVDIVIKVTFAI
+3944 RSDIVIKVTFAI

-3989 NERIKGKYSLVLN
+3989 NERIKGKYSLILN

-4047 NVVVKDGELEI
+4047 NVVVKDGKLEI
-4058 KDIRIEESRRDRQEV
+4058 KDIRIEEVKRNRQEV

-4116 ELIEDGNRGLV
+4116 ELIEDGNHGLV

-4341 DTAEGMSKYKD
+4341 NTAEGMSKYKD

-4569 SDDTDE
+4569 ADDTDE
-4575 SGKPVTDRDST
+4575 SGKSVIDRDST
-4586 PNEWKGEDDE
+4586 QNEWKGEDDE
-4596 DVEYIKVTYMD
+4596 DVEYVKVTYMD

-4647 KDPVLVHTNDIVT
+4647 KDPVLVHTDDIVT

-4665 YNEGSKDGYATGIKD
+4665 YNEGSKDGYATEIKD
-4680 DIPEGLEYLPDNEIN
+4680 DIPESLEYLPDNEIN
-4695 QEYEWKLVDENDN
+4695 QEYEWKLMDENDN
-4708 EVTDV
+4708 EVTDL
-4713 SKAKYVV
+4713 SKAKYIV

-4745 TTPEYKDVK
+4745 TTPEYKDIK
-4754 IAFKVTEPTTSDRIL
+4754 IAFRVTEPITSNRVL
-4769 INYAQ
+4769 VNYAQ
-4774 ISEQTDKKGIHREDR
+4774 ISKQTDKKGIDRPDR

-4794 VWKGEDDEDI
+4794 KWVKGEDDQDI
-4804 EKVRVLYFDLALRK
+4804 ENVRVQYFDLALRK
-4818 WVTEAIV
+4818 WVTKAIV
-4825 TENGQTKE
+4825 TQDGKTEVTP
-4833 IETGHHA
+4833 TGHQA
-4840 EDDPEEVVK
+4840 EDNPEEVVK
-4849 VDLRKSKLD
+4849 VDLKRSKIN
-4858 SVVVKFKYHIRIT
+4858 SVVVKFEYQIRVT
-4871 NEGEIEGY
+4871 NEGEVAGY

-4886 IPEGLEFE
+4886 IPQGLKFDKA
-4894 LSDNPNWTMLDDG
+4894 DNPNWAEVKDG
-4907 TIVTDELKDT
+4907 VITTNELQNT
-4917 LLQPGESAEVTIVL
+4917 LLQPGESAEVTVILTWV
-4931 KWINSETNMGVKIN
+4931 NSETNMGVKVN
-4945 VAEICKDYNDYGTPD
+4945 VAEISEDYNDYGTPD
-4960 IDSTPDNNVPG
+4960 IDSTPNNNVSG

-4983 VKTGSEDL
+4983 VKTGVQDF
-4991 KYIALIT
+4991 KYILICLGVFA
-4998 IVLALL
+4998 ILALGVN
-5004 SGCVIALRKNIKRQY
+5004 SIKKNYK
-5019 DVGDIL
+5019 
-5025 RK
+5025 KTKSK